1 MDDKR
6 HTSSSNDVQSESEQ
20 QNKQN
25 QQIPKKQVQ
34 LKRWQFISII
44 IATILITAIITVFAY
59 IFINQKI
66 SGLSKTEQENLN
78 KIEYVYKTLNKDYYK
93 KQDSDKLTKAAIDGM
108 VKELKDPYSEYLT
121 KDQTK
126 SFNEGVSGDFVGIG
140 AEMQKKNDQIM
151 VTSPMKG
158 SPAERAGIRPKDVIT
173 KVNGKSI
180 KGKALDEVVKEVRGK
195 ENTEVTLTVQRG
207 SEEKDVKI
215 KREKIHVKSVEY
227 QKKGDVGVITINK
240 FQNDTSG
247 ELKDAVLKAHKDG
260 LRKIVLDLRNNPGGL
275 LDEAVKMSNIFIDK
289 GKTVVKL
296 EKGNDTESIK
306 TSNDALKEAK
316 DMDVS
321 ILVNEGSASASEV
334 FTGALK
340 DYQKAKVYGSK
351 TFGKGIVQTTREFD
365 DGSLLKYT
373 EMKWLTPD
381 GHYIHGKG
389 IKPDVAINT
398 PKYQS
403 LNVIPSSKTF
413 ELGNDDKN
421 VKTIKIG
428 LSALGFKVDNES
440 SKYDS
445 ALENQVKAFQ
455 QENKL
460 EVNGKF
466 NKETNNKFTE
476 LLVEK
481 ANKNDD
487 VLDKL
492 LKILK

>member
-1 MDDKR
+1 MDDKQ
-6 HTSSSNDVQSESEQ
+6 HTSSSDDERAEIATS
-20 QNKQN
+20 N
-25 QQIPKKQVQ
+25 QDQETNSSKRVH
-34 LKRWQFISII
+34 LKRWQFISILI
-44 IATILITAIITVFAY
+44 GTTLITAVITVVAY

-66 SGLSKTEQENLN
+66 SGLNKTDQANLN
-78 KIEYVYKTLNKDYYK
+78 KIENVYKILNSDYYK
-93 KQDSDKLTKAAIDGM
+93 KQDSDKLSKAAIDGM

-121 KDQTK
+121 KEQTK

-180 KGKALDEVVKEVRGK
+180 KGKALDEVVKDVRGK

-227 QKKGDVGVITINK
+227 KKKGK
-240 FQNDTSG
+240 
-247 ELKDAVLKAHKDG
+247 
-260 LRKIVLDLRNNPGGL
+260 
-275 LDEAVKMSNIFIDK
+275 
-289 GKTVVKL
+289 
-296 EKGNDTESIK
+296 DTEAIQ
-306 TSNDALKEAK
+306 TSNDSLKEAK
-316 DMDVS
+316 DMDIS

-340 DYQKAKVYGSK
+340 DYNKAKVYGSK
-351 TFGKGIVQTTREFD
+351 TFGKGVVQTTREFK

-389 IKPDVAINT
+389 IKPDVTIDT

-403 LNVIPSSKTF
+403 LNVIPNTKTF
-413 ELGNDDKN
+413 KVGDDDKN
-421 VKTIKIG
+421 IKTIKIG
-428 LSALGFKVDNES
+428 LSALGYKVDNES
-440 SKYDS
+440 TQFDQ

-455 QENKL
+455 QANKL
-460 EVNGKF
+460 EVTGEF

-481 ANKNDD
+481 ANKHDD

-492 LKILK
+492 INILK

>member
-25 QQIPKKQVQ
+25 QQIPKKQVH
-34 LKRWQFISII
+34 LKRWHFISII
-44 IATILITAIITVFAY
+44 IATILITAVITVFAY

-66 SGLSKTEQENLN
+66 SGLSQTEQENLN
-78 KIEYVYKTLNKDYYK
+78 KIEYAYKTLNKDYYK

-121 KDQTK
+121 QEQTK

-340 DYQKAKVYGSK
+340 DYHKAKVYGSK

-389 IKPDVAINT
+389 IKPDVVINK

-413 ELGNDDKN
+413 KLGDDDKN

-428 LSALGFKVDNES
+428 LSALGYNVDNES
-440 SKYDS
+440 SKFDTT
-445 ALENQVKAFQ
+445 LENQVKAFQ
-455 QENKL
+455 QDNKL
-460 EVNGKF
+460 EVNGEF

-481 ANKNDD
+481 ANKHDD

-492 LKILK
+492 LKLLK

>member
-1 MDDKR
+1 MDDKQ
-6 HTSSSNDVQSESEQ
+6 HTSSSDDERAEIATSNQDQ
-20 QNKQN
+20 QTNSSKR
-25 QQIPKKQVQ
+25 VH
-34 LKRWQFISII
+34 LKRWQFISILI
-44 IATILITAIITVFAY
+44 GTILITAVITVVAY

-66 SGLSKTEQENLN
+66 SGLNKTDQANLN
-78 KIEYVYKTLNKDYYK
+78 KIENVYKILNSDYYK
-93 KQDSDKLTKAAIDGM
+93 KQNSDKLSKAAIDGM

-121 KDQTK
+121 KEQTK

-180 KGKALDEVVKEVRGK
+180 KGKALDEVVKDVRGK

-227 QKKGDVGVITINK
+227 KKKGKVGVITINK

-260 LRKIVLDLRNNPGGL
+260 LKKIVLDLRNNPGGL
-275 LDEAVKMSNIFIDK
+275 LDEAVKMANIFIDK

-296 EKGNDTESIK
+296 EKGKDTEAIQ

-316 DMDVS
+316 DMDIS

-340 DYQKAKVYGSK
+340 DYNKAKVYGSK
-351 TFGKGIVQTTREFD
+351 TFGKGVVQTTREFK

-389 IKPDVAINT
+389 I
-398 PKYQS
+398 
-403 LNVIPSSKTF
+403 
-413 ELGNDDKN
+413 
-421 VKTIKIG
+421 
-428 LSALGFKVDNES
+428 
-440 SKYDS
+440 
-445 ALENQVKAFQ
+445 
-455 QENKL
+455 
-460 EVNGKF
+460 
-466 NKETNNKFTE
+466 
-476 LLVEK
+476 
-481 ANKNDD
+481 
-487 VLDKL
+487 
-492 LKILK
+492 

>member
-25 QQIPKKQVQ
+25 QQIPKKQVH
-34 LKRWQFISII
+34 LKRWHFISII
-44 IATILITAIITVFAY
+44 IATILITAVITVFAY

-66 SGLSKTEQENLN
+66 SGLSQTEQENLN
-78 KIEYVYKTLNKDYYK
+78 KIEYAYKTLNKDYYK

-121 KDQTK
+121 QEQTK

-340 DYQKAKVYGSK
+340 DYHKAKVYGSK

-413 ELGNDDKN
+413 KLGDDDKN

-428 LSALGFKVDNES
+428 LSALGYNVDNES
-440 SKYDS
+440 SKFDTT
-445 ALENQVKAFQ
+445 LENQVKAFQ
-455 QENKL
+455 QDNKL
-460 EVNGKF
+460 EVNGEF

-481 ANKNDD
+481 ANKHDD

-492 LKILK
+492 LKLLK

>member
-6 HTSSSNDVQSESEQ
+6 LTSSSNDVQSESEQ

-25 QQIPKKQVQ
+25 QQIPKKQVH
-34 LKRWQFISII
+34 LKRWHFISII
-44 IATILITAIITVFAY
+44 IATILITAVITVFAY

-66 SGLSKTEQENLN
+66 SGLSQTEQENLN
-78 KIEYVYKTLNKDYYK
+78 KIEYAYKTLNKDYYK

-121 KDQTK
+121 QEQTK

-340 DYQKAKVYGSK
+340 DYHKAKVYGSK

-413 ELGNDDKN
+413 KLGDDDKN

-428 LSALGFKVDNES
+428 LSALGYNVDNES
-440 SKYDS
+440 SKFDT

-455 QENKL
+455 QDNKL
-460 EVNGKF
+460 EVNGEF

-481 ANKNDD
+481 ANKHDD

-492 LKILK
+492 LKLLK

>member
-25 QQIPKKQVQ
+25 QQIPKKQVH
-34 LKRWQFISII
+34 LKRWHFISII
-44 IATILITAIITVFAY
+44 IATILITAVITVFAY

-66 SGLSKTEQENLN
+66 SGLSQTEQENLN
-78 KIEYVYKTLNKDYYK
+78 KIEYAYKTLNKDYYK

-121 KDQTK
+121 QEQTK

-158 SPAERAGIRPKDVIT
+158 SPAERAGIRPKDVII

-247 ELKDAVLKAHKDG
+247 ELKHAVLKAHKDG

-340 DYQKAKVYGSK
+340 DYHKAKVYGSK

-413 ELGNDDKN
+413 KLGDDDKN

-428 LSALGFKVDNES
+428 LSALGYNVDNES
-440 SKYDS
+440 SKFDTT
-445 ALENQVKAFQ
+445 LENQVKAFQ
-455 QENKL
+455 QDNKL
-460 EVNGKF
+460 EVNGEF

-481 ANKNDD
+481 ANKHDD

-492 LKILK
+492 LKLLK

>member
-25 QQIPKKQVQ
+25 QQIPKKQVH
-34 LKRWQFISII
+34 LKRWHFISII
-44 IATILITAIITVFAY
+44 IATILITAVITVFAY

-66 SGLSKTEQENLN
+66 SGLSQTEQENLN
-78 KIEYVYKTLNKDYYK
+78 KIEYAYKTLNKDYYK

-121 KDQTK
+121 QEQTK

-340 DYQKAKVYGSK
+340 DYHKAKVYGSK

-413 ELGNDDKN
+413 KLGDDDKN

-428 LSALGFKVDNES
+428 LSALGYNVDNES
-440 SKYDS
+440 SKFDT

-455 QENKL
+455 QDNKL
-460 EVNGKF
+460 EVNGEF

-481 ANKNDD
+481 ANKHDD

-492 LKILK
+492 LKLLK

>member
-1 MDDKR
+1 
-6 HTSSSNDVQSESEQ
+6 
-20 QNKQN
+20 
-25 QQIPKKQVQ
+25 I
-34 LKRWQFISII
+34 
-44 IATILITAIITVFAY
+44 
-59 IFINQKI
+59 
-66 SGLSKTEQENLN
+66 EN
-78 KIEYVYKTLNKDYYK
+78 VYKILNSDYYK
-93 KQDSDKLTKAAIDGM
+93 KQNSDKLSKAAIDGM

-121 KDQTK
+121 KEQTK

-180 KGKALDEVVKEVRGK
+180 KGKALDEVVKDVRGK

-227 QKKGDVGVITINK
+227 KKKGKVGVITINK

-260 LRKIVLDLRNNPGGL
+260 LKKIVLDLRNNPGGL
-275 LDEAVKMSNIFIDK
+275 LDEAVKMANIFIDK

-296 EKGNDTESIK
+296 EKGKDTEAIQ

-316 DMDVS
+316 DMDIS

-340 DYQKAKVYGSK
+340 DYNKAKVYGSK
-351 TFGKGIVQTTREFD
+351 TFGKGVVQTTREFK

-389 IKPDVAINT
+389 IKPDVTIDT

-403 LNVIPSSKTF
+403 LNVIPNTKTF
-413 ELGNDDKN
+413 KVGDDDKN
-421 VKTIKIG
+421 IKTIKIG
-428 LSALGFKVDNES
+428 LSALGYKVDNES
-440 SKYDS
+440 TQFDQ

-455 QENKL
+455 QANKL
-460 EVNGKF
+460 EVTGEF

-481 ANKNDD
+481 ANKHDD

-492 LKILK
+492 INILK

>member
-25 QQIPKKQVQ
+25 QQIPKKQVH
-34 LKRWQFISII
+34 LKRWHFISII
-44 IATILITAIITVFAY
+44 IATILITAVITVFAY

-66 SGLSKTEQENLN
+66 SGLSQTEQENLN
-78 KIEYVYKTLNKDYYK
+78 KIEYAYKTLNKDYYK

-121 KDQTK
+121 QEQTK

-158 SPAERAGIRPKDVIT
+158 SPAERAGIRPRDVIT

-340 DYQKAKVYGSK
+340 DYHKAKVYGSK

-413 ELGNDDKN
+413 KLGDDDKN

-428 LSALGFKVDNES
+428 LSALGYNVDNES
-440 SKYDS
+440 SKFDT

-455 QENKL
+455 QDNKL
-460 EVNGKF
+460 EVNGEF

-481 ANKNDD
+481 ANKHDD

-492 LKILK
+492 LKLLK

>member
-6 HTSSSNDVQSESEQ
+6 LTSSSNDVQSESEQ

-25 QQIPKKQVQ
+25 QQIPKKQVH
-34 LKRWQFISII
+34 LKRWHFISII
-44 IATILITAIITVFAY
+44 IATILITAVITVFAY

-66 SGLSKTEQENLN
+66 SGLSQTEQENLN
-78 KIEYVYKTLNKDYYK
+78 KIEYAYKTLNKDYYK

-121 KDQTK
+121 QEQTK

-340 DYQKAKVYGSK
+340 DYHKAKVYGSK

-413 ELGNDDKN
+413 KLGDDDKN

-428 LSALGFKVDNES
+428 LSALGYNVDNES
-440 SKYDS
+440 SKFDTT
-445 ALENQVKAFQ
+445 LENQVKAFQ
-455 QENKL
+455 QDNKL
-460 EVNGKF
+460 EVNGEF

-481 ANKNDD
+481 ANKHDD

-492 LKILK
+492 LKLLK

>member
-1 MDDKR
+1 MDDKQ
-6 HTSSSNDVQSESEQ
+6 HTSSSDDERAEIATS
-20 QNKQN
+20 N
-25 QQIPKKQVQ
+25 QDQETNSSKRVH
-34 LKRWQFISII
+34 LKRWQFISILI
-44 IATILITAIITVFAY
+44 GTILITAVITVVAY

-66 SGLSKTEQENLN
+66 SGLNKTDQANLN
-78 KIEYVYKTLNKDYYK
+78 KIENVYKILNSDYYK
-93 KQDSDKLTKAAIDGM
+93 KQDSDKLSKAAIDGM

-121 KDQTK
+121 KEQTK

-180 KGKALDEVVKEVRGK
+180 KGKALDEVVKDVRGK

-227 QKKGDVGVITINK
+227 KKKGKVGVITINK

-260 LRKIVLDLRNNPGGL
+260 LKKIVLDLRNNPGGL
-275 LDEAVKMSNIFIDK
+275 LDEAVKMANIFIDK

-296 EKGNDTESIK
+296 EKGKDTEAIQ
-306 TSNDALKEAK
+306 TSNDALK
-316 DMDVS
+316 
-321 ILVNEGSASASEV
+321 
-334 FTGALK
+334 
-340 DYQKAKVYGSK
+340 DYNKAKVYGSK
-351 TFGKGIVQTTREFD
+351 TFGKGVVQTTREFK

-389 IKPDVAINT
+389 IKPDVTIDT

-403 LNVIPSSKTF
+403 LNVIPNTKTF
-413 ELGNDDKN
+413 KVGDDDKN
-421 VKTIKIG
+421 IKTIKIG
-428 LSALGFKVDNES
+428 LSALGYKVDNES
-440 SKYDS
+440 TQFDK

-455 QENKL
+455 QANKL
-460 EVNGKF
+460 EVTGEF

-481 ANKNDD
+481 ANKHDD

-492 LKILK
+492 INILK

>member
-1 MDDKR
+1 MDDKQ
-6 HTSSSNDVQSESEQ
+6 HTSSSDDERAGIATS
-20 QNKQN
+20 N
-25 QQIPKKQVQ
+25 QDQETNSSKRVH
-34 LKRWQFISII
+34 LKRWQFISILI
-44 IATILITAIITVFAY
+44 GTILITAVITVVAY

-66 SGLSKTEQENLN
+66 SGLNKTDQANLN
-78 KIEYVYKTLNKDYYK
+78 KIENVYKILNSDYYK
-93 KQDSDKLTKAAIDGM
+93 KQDSDKLSKAAIDGM

-121 KDQTK
+121 KEQTK

-180 KGKALDEVVKEVRGK
+180 KGKALDEVVKDVRGK

-227 QKKGDVGVITINK
+227 KKKGKVGVITINK

-260 LRKIVLDLRNNPGGL
+260 LKKIVLDLRNNPGGL
-275 LDEAVKMSNIFIDK
+275 LDEAVKMANIFIDK

-296 EKGNDTESIK
+296 EKGKDTEAIQ
-306 TSNDALKEAK
+306 TSNDALK
-316 DMDVS
+316 
-321 ILVNEGSASASEV
+321 
-334 FTGALK
+334 
-340 DYQKAKVYGSK
+340 DYNKAKVYGSK
-351 TFGKGIVQTTREFD
+351 TFGKGVVQTTREFK

-389 IKPDVAINT
+389 IKPDVTIDT

-403 LNVIPSSKTF
+403 LNVIPNTKTF
-413 ELGNDDKN
+413 KVGDDDKN
-421 VKTIKIG
+421 IKTIKIG
-428 LSALGFKVDNES
+428 LSALGYKVDNES
-440 SKYDS
+440 TQFDK

-455 QENKL
+455 QANKL
-460 EVNGKF
+460 EVTGEF

-481 ANKNDD
+481 ANKHDD

-492 LKILK
+492 INILK